1 LRTRYSPADAAILT
15 ARERSLFGPLD
26 SDSFGVTDRLAWE
39 LLYRLEPE
47 LYAQFAGAER
57 LHPAILGWLPE
68 RVDRAVEVAA
78 GSGRLTVPLAARCRE
93 LLAIEP
99 AAQLRQTLASRLA
112 GRRLTNVRVAEG
124 FLDDLPIPDS
134 WADLVIC
141 CSALTPEPCHGG
153 DSGLEEME
161 RVCRPGG
168 LVVVVWPTNPQWL
181 HGRGYVYESFPGE
194 MSLNFESHAE
204 AVELCSIFYPHAV
217 TGVSRLVGASVPYGM
232 VGVNPPRDLAWKRI
246 ADA

>member
-1 LRTRYSPADAAILT
+1 
-15 ARERSLFGPLD
+15 
-26 SDSFGVTDRLAWE
+26 
-39 LLYRLEPE
+39 
-47 LYAQFAGAER
+47 
-57 LHPAILGWLPE
+57 
-68 RVDRAVEVAA
+68 
-78 GSGRLTVPLAARCRE
+78 
-93 LLAIEP
+93 
-99 AAQLRQTLASRLA
+99 
-112 GRRLTNVRVAEG
+112 
-124 FLDDLPIPDS
+124 
-134 WADLVIC
+134 
-141 CSALTPEPCHGG
+141 
-153 DSGLEEME
+153 ME

-181 HGRGYVYESFPGE
+181 HGRGYIYESFPGE